1 MSDAKMWL
9 MLFPAVSLTIVGV
22 SVLLVTSW
30 QSDREARKR
39 K

>member
-1 MSDAKMWL
+1 MSEANMWL
-9 MLFPAVSLTIVGV
+9 MLFPAVSLTIVGFGI
-22 SVLLVTSW
+22 LLFTSW